1 METSRVAPLHMTHTN
16 DSINSETSGEREGA
30 QGVADW
36 LTTAESNTAAASVS
50 SSEPRESQAEPTAP
64 ALCRYSES
72 RVYTP
77 GTPVYASCPPKLHH
91 IDKEESL
98 ICRSLAS
105 IDKIKRDN
113 KRKWCGGAHWSNG
126 MDDRYG
132 SVPSCTPQLA
142 LRGEPR
148 SRA

>member
-1 METSRVAPLHMTHTN
+1 METSRVAPLHTTHTN
-16 DSINSETSGEREGA
+16 DSINSETSGEREG
-30 QGVADW
+30 VAVW
-36 LTTAESNTAAASVS
+36 LTTVESNTAAASARS
-50 SSEPRESQAEPTAP
+50 CGPRASQAGPTAP
-64 ALCRYSES
+64 ALCRYSKR

-77 GTPVYASCPPKLHH
+77 GTPVYASRPPKLHH

-105 IDKIKRDN
+105 SDKIKRDN
-113 KRKWCGGAHWSNG
+113 KHKWCGGARWTNG
-126 MDDRYG
+126 MDDRRG

-142 LRGEPR
+142 LQGEPR